1 MGTTEKKL
9 YILGIGISILVFV
22 VWVLS
27 LFTPF
32 SLKNIV
38 PPCMLHQLT
47 GLYCPGCGGT
57 RAVMALIK
65 GRCLSSF
72 FYHPVVLYSF
82 LLAAYFMITNSIQLV
97 LRNKWNIGMK
107 YKDRYLYLL
116 VGLILGNWVIQNI
129 FILAGHPIAGLIMAL
144 QLE

>member
-82 LLAAYFMITNSIQLV
+82 LLAAYFMISNTIQLCGKG
-97 LRNKWNIGMK
+97 RWNIGMK
-107 YKDRYLYLL
+107 YKDRYLYI
-116 VGLILGNWVIQNI
+116 LIGILLGNWVVQNI
-129 FILAGHPIAGLIMAL
+129 FIFAGHPISEIIMKFTTN
-144 QLE
+144 